1 MIVDKKVIVYSKDNC
16 VQCKMTKQHLNRNG
30 IEFKEINLDHVE
42 DTDDIRAK
50 LRERGFQATPVVE
63 TENETWTGF
72 RPAKIKEISEEENV
86 KQKRV
91 RN

>member
-1 MIVDKKVIVYSKDNC
+1 MDKKVIVYSKNNC
-16 VQCKMTKQHLNRNG
+16 VQCKMTKQQLKRHG
-30 IEFKEINLDHVE
+30 IEFKEVNLDHVE
-42 DTDDIRAK
+42 DADNIRAK
-50 LRERGFQATPVVE
+50 LREQGFQATPVVE

-72 RPAKIKEISEEENV
+72 RPAEIKKLVREENV